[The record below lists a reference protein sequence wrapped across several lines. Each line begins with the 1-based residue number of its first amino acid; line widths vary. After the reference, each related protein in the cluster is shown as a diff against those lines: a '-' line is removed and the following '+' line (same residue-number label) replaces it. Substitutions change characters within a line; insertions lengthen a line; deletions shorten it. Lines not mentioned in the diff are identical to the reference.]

1 MSRQASG
8 RAAVGLGQAK
18 TLPVSAGPGTV
29 PAVGPG
35 FEKLARVFDR
45 QLAEGLHYGAQL
57 SLWVDGKPVFERW
70 GGFADA
76 ARRSPVLAST
86 PFMAYSAT
94 KAFTNMCVQRL
105 AEEGR
110 LDLDTPAAAY
120 WPAFAAHGKD
130 RITIRQLLLHQA
142 GIPSEPGLADV
153 LAWLSHDGGARRAA
167 AARPV
172 HEPGERCIYHAF
184 SAHFVLGR
192 LIELVTGM
200 RTADYLTETFLEP
213 LGLGDSHAG
222 LPLRLYASASR
233 IYAGDPA
240 QKAAAAVFSNPLM
253 RSRFVPAAS
262 LNTTAHDLAIFYAM
276 LATGGEWQGRRYL
289 SAATLEKATA
299 LAYDGPNGDTGN
311 RIRWSAGFNLGGY
324 SVFPD
329 EDLRMMGRPSTE
341 ATFGHSG
348 QGGCSIGWADPGAG
362 IAFAFLCN
370 RFLDVKGAHRRFEE
384 LSDAAW
390 EGVGA

>member
-1 MSRQASG
+1 VR
-8 RAAVGLGQAK
+8 
-18 TLPVSAGPGTV
+18 
-29 PAVGPG
+29 PG
-35 FEKLARVFDR
+35 FERLARVFDR
-45 QLAEGLHYGAQL
+45 QLEEGLHYGAQVAVFL
-57 SLWVDGKPVFERW
+57 DGKPVFERW
-70 GGFADA
+70 GGHADA
-76 ARRSPVLAST
+76 ARHRPVLAST

-110 LDLDTPAAAY
+110 LDLDAPVATY

-130 RITIRQLLLHQA
+130 GITIRHLLLHEA
-142 GIPSEPGLADV
+142 GIPSEPGLADA
-153 LAWLSHDGGARRAA
+153 LAWLTREGGARRAA
-167 AARPV
+167 AARPI
-172 HEPGERCIYHAF
+172 HEPGARCIYHAF

-200 RTADYLTETFLEP
+200 RAADYLAATFLEP
-213 LGLGDSHAG
+213 LGMEDSHAG
-222 LPLRLYASASR
+222 LPLRHYGSASR
-233 IYAGDPA
+233 IHSGDPA
-240 QKAAAAVFSNPLM
+240 QRAAAAVFSNPVM
-253 RSRFVPAAS
+253 RSRFIPAAS
-262 LNTTAHDLAIFYAM
+262 LNTTAHDLGTFYAM
-276 LATGGEWQGRRYL
+276 LASGGEREGRRHL
-289 SAATLEKATA
+289 SAATVARATA

-329 EDLRMMGRPSTE
+329 EDIRMMGRPSTE

-348 QGGCSIGWADPGAG
+348 QGGCSIGWADPGAR

-370 RFLDVKGAHRRFEE
+370 RFLDVKGAHRRFGE

-390 EGVGA
+390 EACAARDRG